1 MFGYSKEAVRVKVK
15 KCEGKLQ
22 PELRKFSVDPQITSL
37 EVLQSIL
44 VKAFDIKSD
53 FTLSYRSI
61 DEYGQEIYLPL
72 LSDWDLDAAF
82 LKSHN
87 IAVNQRSE
95 PCVQLKVDMKPFAE
109 ASEDW
114 EPPSV
119 NPIVPTPITICKE
132 QPSVAPAHHQTEK
145 QEIQT
150 GLQGI
155 IMNQVEKTFNMV
167 SRALNLYDD
176 PNTPP
181 RQPLCD
187 IEFRTFLDAVGQ
199 INNPTKLREVIYC
212 GGIEPSLRKVVWKHI
227 LNVYP
232 EGMTGKER
240 MDYIRRKANEYYALR
255 TRWKDCIHRGK
266 VNADLAY
273 VTGMVRKDVL
283 RTDRHHNFYA
293 GSDDNQNIASLFN
306 ILTTYALNHP
316 SVSYCQG
323 MSDLAS
329 PLLVTM
335 GDEAHAYICLCALMT
350 RLYPN
355 FLLDGEAMT
364 LKFSHLTESLQVYD
378 PDFYNYLK
386 SQQAD
391 DLLFCYRWLLLEM
404 KREFAFDDALR
415 MLEVLWASLP
425 HRLPVVDLSLKE
437 KEFNPTI
444 EIDDDDP
451 PPLSPLIK
459 APRENAYTKV
469 CAMRRQS
476 SSFSLANVKAPK
488 LATCKPMNHSLDEN
502 ATRKSLANTSLKHS
516 KEFQSLDDAA
526 LRVQNQKNDIQ
537 DNGVDVTKE
546 SIFSVKEPKLMLRRS
561 MKSVPEHV
569 KSPDTQDSSV
579 SWSSTDNLVNGNS
592 SSDPKDTPLGN
603 QIRLLRDKISVHNNK
618 FFSLDKFD
626 DATMVVD
633 DNNRPKVKMIKNLN
647 EFLNFATSSKTG
659 PTKQDKL
666 LRTNSA
672 KENSSKE
679 SPRIVL
685 TRTSY
690 EDNDIEAQKLRNQK
704 PSNMSKNLYSDT
716 NDGSSPDDS
725 QEYYPMTTSMTRELR
740 LELEHLDRQ
749 VFGQSYVNRCSLV
762 CDSPSDSTSTE
773 EKPTTNC
780 TEEKRSGLI
789 TDNLRTLTET
799 TDLTE
804 IPKKSPQFE
813 TIKSN
818 ARSAEDIFL
827 WENPLHRNTP
837 TTRTT
842 ASCPQTPDEQA
853 ELDFDGDTGE
863 IFEEHSGKK
872 SITPIRLLRKNQSLE
887 PQELSRDTG
896 RSNTQSSES
905 DSSDKESEPT
915 ANIKNNQ
922 KDATA
927 TSKFFSNMSQELE
940 NAKRNC
946 ESLLNAKQPNLH
958 SVAST
963 INSFQKKYEVFKPPA
978 TKTVAAPA
986 ANSDL
991 STRYSINNLPPPTL
1005 FGGGNPFLMFLCLT
1019 VLLQHRDYIM
1029 RNRMDYNELA
1039 MHFDKMVR
1047 KHNVNRVLNQARQMY
1062 AIYLKQQAHK
1072 TGDVTTA
1079 SADPALAPGGCH
1091 IVVVKSQWVQMD
1103 PARGG
1108 GSDFVKLYKYF
1119 AQADWSFIDTA
1130 VDLDIAV
1137 SQFYAELLTGIKLY
1151 VPKTFST
1158 NNRSYNILATHSISK
1173 IEVSRTEVL
1182 RLLET
1187 VDHTKG
1193 SGCDEIPPIFLKHC
1207 ASTLVTPITMIF
1219 ARSLRDCTF
1228 PSIWKKAYII
1238 PIHKKG
1244 SKSDIKNYRP
1254 ISILCTISKLLEKVV
1269 LKHLYPVISEGIS
1282 HAQHG
1287 FMKKRSTTTNLAC
1300 FSNFVL
1306 SK

>member
-53 FTLSYRSI
+53 FTLSYRTV
-61 DEYGQEIYLPL
+61 DDYGQEIHLPL

-82 LKSHN
+82 LKAHN
-87 IAVNQRSE
+87 IALMQRIE

-114 EPPSV
+114 EPPNV
-119 NPIVPTPITICKE
+119 TPSTPLLNQSCKE
-132 QPSVAPAHHQTEK
+132 QPPVAPVLQQIGNKEG
-145 QEIQT
+145 QT
-150 GLQGI
+150 GFQGL

-167 SRALNLYDD
+167 SRALNLYED

-181 RQPLCD
+181 RPPLSD
-187 IEFRTFLDAVGQ
+187 NEFRVFLDAVGQ
-199 INNPTKLREVIYC
+199 INNTAKLREVIYC
-212 GGIEPSLRKVVWKHI
+212 GGIDPSLRKVVWKHI

-240 MDYIRRKANEYYALR
+240 MDYIKKKANEYYGLR
-255 TRWKDCIHRGK
+255 TRWKDCIQRGM
-266 VNADLAY
+266 VNPDLAY

-316 SVSYCQG
+316 TVSYCQG

-364 LKFSHLTESLQVYD
+364 LKFTHLTESLQVYD

-425 HRLPVVDLSLKE
+425 QKTPMVELSLKE
-437 KEFNPTI
+437 KEFDPNI
-444 EIDDDDP
+444 EIDDDP
-451 PPLSPLIK
+451 PPISPLVK
-459 APRENAYTKV
+459 TPRENAYTKV

-476 SSFSLANVKAPK
+476 SSFSLANIKSPK
-488 LATCKPMNHSLDEN
+488 LSSYKQMNHSLDEGV
-502 ATRKSLANTSLKHS
+502 TRKTLTNSSLKLA
-516 KEFQSLDDAA
+516 KEFQSLDDTS
-526 LRVQNQKNDIQ
+526 LQVQKSKLDRHEFDRNKENNLSPKN
-537 DNGVDVTKE
+537 
-546 SIFSVKEPKLMLRRS
+546 SKLHMRRS
-561 MKSVPEHV
+561 MKSVPEHG
-569 KSPDTQDSSV
+569 KAPSKQDDV
-579 SWSSTDNLVNGNS
+579 TTPWSSTGNLTNGTS
-592 SSDPKDTPLGN
+592 HAETKETPLGN
-603 QIRLLRDKISVHNNK
+603 QIRQLRDRISMHNNK
-618 FFSLDKFD
+618 FFSSLDKLD
-626 DATMVVD
+626 DSYSTD
-633 DNNRPKVKMIKNLN
+633 STGKPKVKMIKNLN
-647 EFLNFATSSKTG
+647 EFLNFATGSKSS
-659 PTKQDKL
+659 
-666 LRTNSA
+666 
-672 KENSSKE
+672 NSSQDNLEKSDNVVE
-679 SPRIVL
+679 IANKDCPKIIL
-685 TRTSY
+685 TETTN
-690 EDNDIEAQKLRNQK
+690 EVTKTENQK
-704 PSNMSKNLYSDT
+704 EERTKNSEV
-716 NDGSSPDDS
+716 NEGSSPDDS

-749 VFGQSYVNRCSLV
+749 VFGPSYISRCSMM
-762 CDSPSDSTSTE
+762 CDSPSESTSTD
-773 EKPTTNC
+773 EKRTNDC
-780 TEEKRSGLI
+780 TEVRPDCSTVAVFEAR
-789 TDNLRTLTET
+789 
-799 TDLTE
+799 TE
-804 IPKKSPQFE
+804 ITELLDTIKKSPLLE
-813 TIKSN
+813 ANKAN
-818 ARSAEDIFL
+818 ARSAEDIYL

-837 TTRTT
+837 TTRTS

-872 SITPIRLLRKNQSLE
+872 SITPIRLLRKNKSLE
-887 PQELSRDTG
+887 PQDLYGSPKH
-896 RSNTQSSES
+896 SNAHSSES
-905 DSSDKESEPT
+905 DSSDVVESKI
-915 ANIKNNQ
+915 IKNDNNQ
-922 KDATA
+922 LQAT
-927 TSKFFSNMSQELE
+927 TQSSKSNKFFSNMSQELE

-946 ESLLNAKQPNLH
+946 ESLLTTKQSNLH

-963 INSFQKKYEVFKPPA
+963 INSFQKKYEVFKPPIQ
-978 TKTVAAPA
+978 KTVSVSS
-986 ANSDL
+986 ANSE
-991 STRYSINNLPPPTL
+991 SSGKFSISSLPPPTT

-1072 TGDVTTA
+1072 SGDV
-1079 SADPALAPGGCH
+1079 
-1091 IVVVKSQWVQMD
+1091 
-1103 PARGG
+1103 
-1108 GSDFVKLYKYF
+1108 
-1119 AQADWSFIDTA
+1119 
-1130 VDLDIAV
+1130 
-1137 SQFYAELLTGIKLY
+1137 
-1151 VPKTFST
+1151 ST
-1158 NNRSYNILATHSISK
+1158 
-1173 IEVSRTEVL
+1173 
-1182 RLLET
+1182 
-1187 VDHTKG
+1187 
-1193 SGCDEIPPIFLKHC
+1193 
-1207 ASTLVTPITMIF
+1207 
-1219 ARSLRDCTF
+1219 
-1228 PSIWKKAYII
+1228 
-1238 PIHKKG
+1238 
-1244 SKSDIKNYRP
+1244 
-1254 ISILCTISKLLEKVV
+1254 
-1269 LKHLYPVISEGIS
+1269 
-1282 HAQHG
+1282 
-1287 FMKKRSTTTNLAC
+1287 
-1300 FSNFVL
+1300 
-1306 SK
+1306 

>member
-53 FTLSYRSI
+53 FTLSYRSV
-61 DEYGQEIYLPL
+61 DDYGQEIYLPL

-82 LKSHN
+82 LKAHN
-87 IAVNQRSE
+87 IALTQKCE

-114 EPPSV
+114 EPPNV
-119 NPIVPTPITICKE
+119 NPSVPIINQNSYRDNPT
-132 QPSVAPAHHQTEK
+132 VAPPVQQTEK
-145 QEIQT
+145 QDVQT
-150 GLQGI
+150 GFQGL

-167 SRALNLYDD
+167 SRALNLYED

-181 RQPLCD
+181 RPPLSD
-187 IEFRTFLDAVGQ
+187 IEFRAFLDAVGQ

-212 GGIEPSLRKVVWKHI
+212 GGIDPSLRKVVWKHI

-232 EGMTGKER
+232 DGMTGKER
-240 MDYIRRKANEYYALR
+240 MDYIKKKANEYYSLR
-255 TRWKDCIHRGK
+255 ARWKDCIQKGM
-266 VNADLAY
+266 VNADLTY

-316 SVSYCQG
+316 TVSYCQG

-425 HRLPVVDLSLKE
+425 QKTPAVELSLKE
-437 KEFNPTI
+437 RDFDPTL
-444 EIDDDDP
+444 EVDDNP
-451 PPLSPLIK
+451 PPVSPLIK

-469 CAMRRQS
+469 CAIRRQS

-488 LATCKPMNHSLDEN
+488 LATCKQMNHSLDEN
-502 ATRKSLANTSLKHS
+502 ATRKILTNSSLKHA

-526 LRVQNQKNDIQ
+526 LTQKSKLDKYENSYDKNKENIVAK
-537 DNGVDVTKE
+537 DN
-546 SIFSVKEPKLMLRRS
+546 KLHLRQY
-561 MKSVPEHV
+561 MKSVPEDG
-569 KSPDTQDSSV
+569 KGLEIQDITTIE
-579 SWSSTDNLVNGNS
+579 WSSSGNLTNGIPHA
-592 SSDPKDTPLGN
+592 DIKGTPLGS

-618 FFSLDKFD
+618 FSSSLDKLD
-626 DATMVVD
+626 DSTD
-633 DNNRPKVKMIKNLN
+633 TTNRPKVKMIKNLN
-647 EFLNFATSSKTG
+647 EFLNFATGS
-659 PTKQDKL
+659 
-666 LRTNSA
+666 
-672 KENSSKE
+672 
-679 SPRIVL
+679 
-685 TRTSY
+685 
-690 EDNDIEAQKLRNQK
+690 K
-704 PSNMSKNLYSDT
+704 PSINKQEKLYRTHSNLENDSLKYPKITLTKTSFDENDLSETLKDSKPNKLNKSIYCET

-749 VFGQSYVNRCSLV
+749 VFGPSYVNRCSMI
-762 CDSPSDSTSTE
+762 CDSPSDSTSSD
-773 EKPTTNC
+773 EKQTNDC
-780 TEEKRSGLI
+780 TEIKQGRI
-789 TDNLRTLTET
+789 T
-799 TDLTE
+799 TDTLDTSTE
-804 IPKKSPQFE
+804 ATELIESTKKSPLLE
-813 TIKSN
+813 TLKSN
-818 ARSAEDIFL
+818 ARSAEDIYL

-853 ELDFDGDTGE
+853 DLEFDGDTGE

-887 PQELSRDTG
+887 PQDLCKDTKH
-896 RSNTQSSES
+896 SNAHSSES
-905 DSSDKESEPT
+905 DSSDKTLP
-915 ANIKNNQ
+915 
-922 KDATA
+922 D
-927 TSKFFSNMSQELE
+927 TSNKECCKVQQGTTSSSRSHKFFSSMSQELE

-946 ESLLNAKQPNLH
+946 ESLLNAKQSNLQ

-963 INSFQKKYEVFKPPA
+963 INNFQKKYEALKPPIQ
-978 TKTVAAPA
+978 KNVTVNTSNNDNIPKFTI
-986 ANSDL
+986 S
-991 STRYSINNLPPPTL
+991 NLPPPSV

-1047 KHNVNRVLNQARQMY
+1047 KHNVNRVLNQARQMF
-1062 AIYLKQQAHK
+1062 AIYMKQQAHK
-1072 TGDVTTA
+1072 TGDVTT
-1079 SADPALAPGGCH
+1079 
-1091 IVVVKSQWVQMD
+1091 
-1103 PARGG
+1103 
-1108 GSDFVKLYKYF
+1108 
-1119 AQADWSFIDTA
+1119 
-1130 VDLDIAV
+1130 
-1137 SQFYAELLTGIKLY
+1137 
-1151 VPKTFST
+1151 
-1158 NNRSYNILATHSISK
+1158 
-1173 IEVSRTEVL
+1173 
-1182 RLLET
+1182 
-1187 VDHTKG
+1187 
-1193 SGCDEIPPIFLKHC
+1193 
-1207 ASTLVTPITMIF
+1207 
-1219 ARSLRDCTF
+1219 
-1228 PSIWKKAYII
+1228 
-1238 PIHKKG
+1238 
-1244 SKSDIKNYRP
+1244 
-1254 ISILCTISKLLEKVV
+1254 
-1269 LKHLYPVISEGIS
+1269 
-1282 HAQHG
+1282 
-1287 FMKKRSTTTNLAC
+1287 
-1300 FSNFVL
+1300 
-1306 SK
+1306 

>member
-53 FTLSYRSI
+53 FTLSYRTA
-61 DEYGQEIYLPL
+61 DDYGQEIYLPL

-82 LKSHN
+82 LKAHN
-87 IAVNQRSE
+87 IALTQRSE
-95 PCVQLKVDMKPFAE
+95 PCVQLKVDMRPFAE

-119 NPIVPTPITICKE
+119 SQAAPAVSQIYNE
-132 QPSVAPAHHQTEK
+132 QPTVAPAQHQAEK

-150 GLQGI
+150 GFQGM

-167 SRALNLYDD
+167 TRALNLYDD
-176 PNTPP
+176 PNNAPRPP
-181 RQPLCD
+181 LSD
-187 IEFRTFLDAVGQ
+187 IEFRAFLDAVGQ
-199 INNPTKLREVIYC
+199 ITNTSKLREVIYC
-212 GGIEPSLRKVVWKHI
+212 GGIDPSLRKVVWKHI

-240 MDYIRRKANEYYALR
+240 MDYIKRKANEYYALR
-255 TRWKDCIHRGK
+255 TRWKDCIQKGM

-316 SVSYCQG
+316 TVSYCQG

-364 LKFSHLTESLQVYD
+364 VKFTHLTESLQVYD

-425 HRLPVVDLSLKE
+425 QKNPTAELCLKE
-437 KEFNPTI
+437 KEFDPAL
-444 EIDDDDP
+444 EIDDDP

-459 APRENAYTKV
+459 APRENAYTKL
-469 CAMRRQS
+469 CAIRRQS

-488 LATCKPMNHSLDEN
+488 LATCKQMNHSLDEN
-502 ATRKSLANTSLKHS
+502 ATRKVVTNSSLRHA
-516 KEFQSLDDAA
+516 KEFQSLDDTT
-526 LRVQNQKNDIQ
+526 LQMQK
-537 DNGVDVTKE
+537 
-546 SIFSVKEPKLMLRRS
+546 PKLDRYEAEKNKENNLSPKDSKLHARRS
-561 MKSVPEHV
+561 MKSVPEHE
-569 KSPDTQDSSV
+569 KSPSTQEAHATA
-579 SWSSTDNLVNGNS
+579 WSSTGNLMNGTS
-592 SSDPKDTPLGN
+592 HGDTKDTPLGN

-618 FFSLDKFD
+618 FFSSLDKLD
-626 DATMVVD
+626 SEPVVSID
-633 DNNRPKVKMIKNLN
+633 SSNKPKVKMIKNLN
-647 EFLNFATSSKTG
+647 EFLNFATGSKVGAVT
-659 PTKQDKL
+659 QEKL
-666 LRTNSA
+666 QRTHSVI
-672 KENSSKE
+672 ERSSKE
-679 SPRIVL
+679 CPRITL
-685 TRTSY
+685 TKTSLDDVRVHSKT
-690 EDNDIEAQKLRNQK
+690 EKVSKLN
-704 PSNMSKNLYSDT
+704 KNTYSDT

-749 VFGQSYVNRCSLV
+749 VFGPSYINRCSMMY
-762 CDSPSDSTSTE
+762 DSPSDSTSTDD
-773 EKPTTNC
+773 KPTHDC
-780 TEEKRSGLI
+780 TEIKQDLKISEPA
-789 TDNLRTLTET
+789 ET
-799 TDLTE
+799 RPQLLETM
-804 IPKKSPQFE
+804 KKSPLLE
-813 TIKSN
+813 TVRSN
-818 ARSAEDIFL
+818 ARSAEDIYL

-887 PQELSRDTG
+887 PQELSRDTKQ
-896 RSNTQSSES
+896 SNNHSSGSE
-905 DSSDKESEPT
+905 SSDKDVGEST
-915 ANIKNNQ
+915 NVDTVKNNQ
-922 KDATA
+922 PHNSN
-927 TSKFFSNMSQELE
+927 TSRSQKFFSSMSQELE
-940 NAKRNC
+940 NAKKNC
-946 ESLLNAKQPNLH
+946 ESLLNAKQTNLH

-963 INSFQKKYEVFKPPA
+963 INSFQKKYEVFKPPIQKTA
-978 TKTVAAPA
+978 SVSSVTSDGSTKT
-986 ANSDL
+986 
-991 STRYSINNLPPPTL
+991 SISSLPPPSV

-1072 TGDVTTA
+1072 TGDITT
-1079 SADPALAPGGCH
+1079 
-1091 IVVVKSQWVQMD
+1091 
-1103 PARGG
+1103 
-1108 GSDFVKLYKYF
+1108 
-1119 AQADWSFIDTA
+1119 
-1130 VDLDIAV
+1130 
-1137 SQFYAELLTGIKLY
+1137 
-1151 VPKTFST
+1151 
-1158 NNRSYNILATHSISK
+1158 
-1173 IEVSRTEVL
+1173 
-1182 RLLET
+1182 
-1187 VDHTKG
+1187 
-1193 SGCDEIPPIFLKHC
+1193 
-1207 ASTLVTPITMIF
+1207 
-1219 ARSLRDCTF
+1219 
-1228 PSIWKKAYII
+1228 
-1238 PIHKKG
+1238 
-1244 SKSDIKNYRP
+1244 
-1254 ISILCTISKLLEKVV
+1254 
-1269 LKHLYPVISEGIS
+1269 
-1282 HAQHG
+1282 
-1287 FMKKRSTTTNLAC
+1287 
-1300 FSNFVL
+1300 
-1306 SK
+1306 

>member
-53 FTLSYRSI
+53 FTLSFRTL
-61 DEYGQEIYLPL
+61 DDYGQEIYLPL

-82 LKSHN
+82 LKAHN
-87 IAVNQRSE
+87 IALTQRSE

-114 EPPSV
+114 EPPSSPSPV
-119 NPIVPTPITICKE
+119 TNQTGKE
-132 QPSVAPAHHQTEK
+132 QPTVCPASQQIEK
-145 QEIQT
+145 QESQT
-150 GLQGI
+150 GFQGL
-155 IMNQVEKTFNMV
+155 IMNQVEKTFNIV
-167 SRALNLYDD
+167 SRALNLYED

-181 RQPLCD
+181 RPPLND
-187 IEFRTFLDAVGQ
+187 IEFRAFLDAVGQ
-199 INNPTKLREVIYC
+199 ITNTSKLREVIYC

-232 EGMTGKER
+232 DGMTGKER
-240 MDYIRRKANEYYALR
+240 MDYIKRKANEYYALR
-255 TRWKDCIHRGK
+255 SRWKDCIQKGK
-266 VNADLAY
+266 VNSDLTY
-273 VTGMVRKDVL
+273 VTSMVRKDVL

-306 ILTTYALNHP
+306 ILTTYALYHP
-316 SVSYCQG
+316 TVSYCQG

-425 HRLPVVDLSLKE
+425 QKTPSIELSLKD
-437 KEFNPTI
+437 KEFDPTMD
-444 EIDDDDP
+444 EDIDP
-451 PPLSPLIK
+451 LPLSPLVK

-476 SSFSLANVKAPK
+476 SSFSLANIKSPK
-488 LATCKPMNHSLDEN
+488 LVTTKKTNYSLDEN
-502 ATRKSLANTSLKHS
+502 ITRKILTNTSLKHT
-516 KEFQSLDDAA
+516 KDFKSLDEAV
-526 LRVQNQKNDIQ
+526 LQNEKAPGDRNESGNKA
-537 DNGVDVTKE
+537 DNSNIKDFKVSSRG
-546 SIFSVKEPKLMLRRS
+546 S
-561 MKSVPEHV
+561 MKSVPEHD
-569 KSPDTQDSSV
+569 KSSDMKNV
-579 SWSSTDNLVNGNS
+579 SISNWSSAENLVNGTS
-592 SSDPKDTPLGN
+592 LTDVKDTPLGN
-603 QIRLLRDKISVHNNK
+603 QIRLLRDKLSIHNNR
-618 FFSLDKFD
+618 FFSSLDKL
-626 DATMVVD
+626 
-633 DNNRPKVKMIKNLN
+633 DNSTVSDLNKPKVKMIKNLN
-647 EFLNFATSSKTG
+647 EFLNFATG
-659 PTKQDKL
+659 TKPDGFKHEKL
-666 LRTNSA
+666 QRTQSTL
-672 KENSSKE
+672 ENSTSKE
-679 SPRIVL
+679 CPKITF
-685 TRTSY
+685 TRTSFD
-690 EDNDIEAQKLRNQK
+690 EDDLSTEINKSQKNNRICK
-704 PSNMSKNLYSDT
+704 PFLSDT

-740 LELEHLDRQ
+740 LELDHLDRQ
-749 VFGQSYVNRCSLV
+749 VFGPSYVNRRSMI
-762 CDSPSDSTSTE
+762 CDSPSESTSTD
-773 EKPTTNC
+773 EKLTNNY
-780 TEEKRSGLI
+780 TEQKSECVTALEIQTEKI
-789 TDNLRTLTET
+789 ET
-799 TDLTE
+799 FE
-804 IPKKSPQFE
+804 VMKKSPLFE

-818 ARSAEDIFL
+818 ARSAEDIYL

-872 SITPIRLLRKNQSLE
+872 SITPIRLLRKNHSLE
-887 PQELSRDTG
+887 PQDLCRDNNKH
-896 RSNTQSSES
+896 SEVHSSES
-905 DSSDKESEPT
+905 DTSEREGLEST
-915 ANIKNNQ
+915 NTGTLKSNHQAANVKSN
-922 KDATA
+922 
-927 TSKFFSNMSQELE
+927 KFFSNMSHELE

-946 ESLLNAKQPNLH
+946 ESLLTAKQTNLH

-963 INSFQKKYEVFKPPA
+963 INNFQKKYEVFKPPIQRPTA
-978 TKTVAAPA
+978 FSSVCGENSTKISISSLPSPTV
-986 ANSDL
+986 
-991 STRYSINNLPPPTL
+991 
-1005 FGGGNPFLMFLCLT
+1005 FGGGNPFLMYLCLT

-1072 TGDVTTA
+1072 TGDV
-1079 SADPALAPGGCH
+1079 
-1091 IVVVKSQWVQMD
+1091 
-1103 PARGG
+1103 
-1108 GSDFVKLYKYF
+1108 
-1119 AQADWSFIDTA
+1119 
-1130 VDLDIAV
+1130 
-1137 SQFYAELLTGIKLY
+1137 
-1151 VPKTFST
+1151 ST
-1158 NNRSYNILATHSISK
+1158 
-1173 IEVSRTEVL
+1173 
-1182 RLLET
+1182 
-1187 VDHTKG
+1187 
-1193 SGCDEIPPIFLKHC
+1193 
-1207 ASTLVTPITMIF
+1207 
-1219 ARSLRDCTF
+1219 
-1228 PSIWKKAYII
+1228 
-1238 PIHKKG
+1238 
-1244 SKSDIKNYRP
+1244 
-1254 ISILCTISKLLEKVV
+1254 
-1269 LKHLYPVISEGIS
+1269 
-1282 HAQHG
+1282 
-1287 FMKKRSTTTNLAC
+1287 
-1300 FSNFVL
+1300 
-1306 SK
+1306 

>member
-53 FTLSYRSI
+53 FTLSYRTV
-61 DEYGQEIYLPL
+61 DDYGQEIYLPL

-82 LKSHN
+82 LKAHN
-87 IAVNQRSE
+87 IALTQRSE

-114 EPPSV
+114 EPPATPSAPV
-119 NPIVPTPITICKE
+119 NQSKE
-132 QPSVAPAHHQTEK
+132 QPTVYQAAQAEK
-145 QEIQT
+145 QETQSGFQ
-150 GLQGI
+150 GL
-155 IMNQVEKTFNMV
+155 IMNQVEKTFNMF

-176 PNTPP
+176 PTNPP
-181 RQPLCD
+181 RPPLSD
-187 IEFRTFLDAVGQ
+187 IEFRAFLDAVGQ
-199 INNPTKLREVIYC
+199 INNTSKLREVIYC

-232 EGMTGKER
+232 DGMTGRER
-240 MDYIRRKANEYYALR
+240 MDYIKKKANEYYALR
-255 TRWKDCIHRGK
+255 AQWKDCIQKGM

-273 VTGMVRKDVL
+273 VTSMVRKDVL

-306 ILTTYALNHP
+306 ILTTYALYHP
-316 SVSYCQG
+316 TVSYCQG

-335 GDEAHAYICLCALMT
+335 GDEAHAYICLCALMS

-364 LKFSHLTESLQVYD
+364 VKFTHLTESLQVYD

-425 HRLPVVDLSLKE
+425 QKTPTMELSLKE
-437 KEFNPTI
+437 KDFDSTVEA
-444 EIDDDDP
+444 EVDP
-451 PPLSPLIK
+451 PPLSPMIK

-488 LATCKPMNHSLDEN
+488 LVTTKKTNHSLDEN
-502 ATRKSLANTSLKHS
+502 AARKILNSSSLKHT
-516 KEFQSLDDAA
+516 KEFQSLDDAV
-526 LRVQNQKNDIQ
+526 LQ
-537 DNGVDVTKE
+537 TK
-546 SIFSVKEPKLMLRRS
+546 KLSNENVADKSSETTTTSQEHKVNTRRG
-561 MKSVPEHV
+561 MKSVPEHGKAFDV
-569 KSPDTQDSSV
+569 PESTAIV
-579 SWSSTDNLVNGNS
+579 WSSAGNLSNGTAHAET
-592 SSDPKDTPLGN
+592 KETPLGN

-618 FFSLDKFD
+618 FFSSLDTLD
-626 DATMVVD
+626 DSTNSD
-633 DNNRPKVKMIKNLN
+633 SNKPKVRMIKNLN
-647 EFLNFATSSKTG
+647 EFLNFATGSKTNIV
-659 PTKQDKL
+659 KQDKL
-666 LRTNSA
+666 QRTHSA
-672 KENSSKE
+672 IERSRSKE
-679 SPRIVL
+679 CPKIIL
-685 TRTSY
+685 TKTSY
-690 EDNDIEAQKLRNQK
+690 DENDLSSTNLKNQGLSK
-704 PSNMSKNLYSDT
+704 VSKMSFET

-749 VFGQSYVNRCSLV
+749 VFGPSYVNRCSMI

-773 EKPTTNC
+773 DKPAAFYAETKADCVATDALEVHNEVAESVE
-780 TEEKRSGLI
+780 TIKRSPL
-789 TDNLRTLTET
+789 L
-799 TDLTE
+799 
-804 IPKKSPQFE
+804 E

-818 ARSAEDIFL
+818 ARSAEDIYL

-837 TTRTT
+837 TTRTS

-872 SITPIRLLRKNQSLE
+872 SITPIRLLRKNHSLE
-887 PQELSRDTG
+887 PQESLKNIRH
-896 RSNTQSSES
+896 SNTHSSES
-905 DSSDKESEPT
+905 DSSEKDPVESIDTPT
-915 ANIKNNQ
+915 LHSQQELNSK
-922 KDATA
+922 
-927 TSKFFSNMSQELE
+927 SHKFFSNMSQELE
-940 NAKRNC
+940 NAKKNC
-946 ESLLNAKQPNLH
+946 ESLLNVKQSNLQ

-963 INSFQKKYEVFKPPA
+963 INNFQKKYEVFKPPVQKSA
-978 TKTVAAPA
+978 GVPSVGTETSVKNCISSLPSPTV
-986 ANSDL
+986 
-991 STRYSINNLPPPTL
+991 
-1005 FGGGNPFLMFLCLT
+1005 FGGGNPFLMYLCLT

-1062 AIYLKQQAHK
+1062 ALYLKQQTHK
-1072 TGDVTTA
+1072 TGDVTT
-1079 SADPALAPGGCH
+1079 
-1091 IVVVKSQWVQMD
+1091 
-1103 PARGG
+1103 
-1108 GSDFVKLYKYF
+1108 
-1119 AQADWSFIDTA
+1119 
-1130 VDLDIAV
+1130 
-1137 SQFYAELLTGIKLY
+1137 
-1151 VPKTFST
+1151 
-1158 NNRSYNILATHSISK
+1158 
-1173 IEVSRTEVL
+1173 
-1182 RLLET
+1182 
-1187 VDHTKG
+1187 
-1193 SGCDEIPPIFLKHC
+1193 
-1207 ASTLVTPITMIF
+1207 
-1219 ARSLRDCTF
+1219 
-1228 PSIWKKAYII
+1228 
-1238 PIHKKG
+1238 
-1244 SKSDIKNYRP
+1244 
-1254 ISILCTISKLLEKVV
+1254 
-1269 LKHLYPVISEGIS
+1269 
-1282 HAQHG
+1282 
-1287 FMKKRSTTTNLAC
+1287 
-1300 FSNFVL
+1300 
-1306 SK
+1306 